1 MGLRQRISSYLRA
14 SDAGRSAAIASP
26 AAAAAGSAL
35 EQRSDTSTLGKP
47 SEWLMLALGG
57 GKSSAGVTV
66 GPDNAR
72 GNPSVYAAVDLRA
85 SQLAQLPLK
94 LYRKVGTQREEIS
107 AADHPAARVIRRPSG
122 AQSSFMWRAWGSA
135 CVDMRGN
142 HYARILRD
150 QFFEPR
156 ALVPIAPAEAPQPLI
171 TDAGDV
177 VFRYRGQNLTRAEIL
192 HIPALDTSDG
202 LCGVSPIRRLRETIG
217 LAIGTQERAARFM
230 ANDSTPPLML
240 ETPGVLKEE
249 QLQKLRDQWDA
260 MWGGQQRGKPAI
272 LNGGMKPHQVGFNA
286 QDTQLL
292 ESREFDV
299 QEIARIFRVPKEL
312 INGSGA
318 SSWGSGIDSLIEGFV
333 KFTIA
338 PLCVHWEEML
348 NLTLL
353 TEAEQEQGY
362 YFAFNLDALL
372 RGNLKARSDALKIM
386 RENGI
391 ISANEWRR
399 LEELNDLP
407 DGVGDIYLQPL
418 NYAPVGS
425 PAAMGLNRPAATPP
439 AAPASTP

>member
-1 MGLRQRISSYLRA
+1 VGLRQRISDLFRA
-14 SDAGRSAAIASP
+14 SDADRSVAIAGP
-26 AAAAAGSAL
+26 GEAGAQV
-35 EQRSDTSTLGKP
+35 EQRSSSDTSTLGKP
-47 SEWLMLALGG
+47 AEWLSIALGG
-57 GKSSAGVTV
+57 RPSTSGIAV

-72 GNPSVYAAVDLRA
+72 GNAAVYAAVDLRS

-94 LYRKVGTQREEIS
+94 LYRRSGTQREEVTDR
-107 AADHPAARVIRRPSG
+107 AAARVIRRPCG
-122 AQSSFMWRAWGSA
+122 AQTSFLWRAWGSA

-142 HYARILRD
+142 YFGRVLRD

-156 ALVPIAPAEAPQPLI
+156 AIIPIPPAEHPQPYI
-171 TDAGDV
+171 TDSGDV
-177 VFRYRGQNLTRAEIL
+177 VFRYRGENLTRAEIL

-202 LCGVSPIRRLRETIG
+202 LCGVSPISRLRDTVG
-217 LAIGTQERAARFM
+217 MALATQQQAARFM
-230 ANDSTPPLML
+230 ANDATPPIALKSPGKL
-240 ETPGVLKEE
+240 DET
-249 QLQKLRDQWDA
+249 QMNNLRSQWVA
-260 MWGGQQRGKPAI
+260 RQGGHNRGKPAV
-272 LNGGMKPHQVGFNA
+272 LQGGLEIQQIGFNA
-286 QDTQLL
+286 RDTQLL

-353 TEAEQEQGY
+353 TEREQEEGY

-372 RGNLKARSDALKIM
+372 RGNLKARAEALKIM

-407 DGVGDIYLQPL
+407 DTIGDVYLQPL
-418 NYAPVGS
+418 NYVPAGS
-425 PAAMGLNRPAATPP
+425 PAASGQLKAATPATSNP
-439 AAPASTP
+439 PPVDEN